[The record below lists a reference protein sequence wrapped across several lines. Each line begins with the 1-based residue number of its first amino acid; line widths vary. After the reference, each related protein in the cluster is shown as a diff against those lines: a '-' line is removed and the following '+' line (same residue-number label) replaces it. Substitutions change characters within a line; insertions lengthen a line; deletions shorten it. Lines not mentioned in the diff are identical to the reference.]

1 MQRGR
6 GMMGGA
12 GPVNRPFGRGMRGT
26 YGGGGGPP
34 TNMMRMD
41 DSGLSF
47 VMLMI
52 LVAAEMEVAV
62 PVLANCTQP
71 YAWVS
76 GSLVART
83 LDLWLGG
90 SSLIPGRRG

>member
-6 GMMGGA
+6 GTMGGA
-12 GPVNRPFGRGMRGT
+12 GPVNRPFGRGMGGT
-26 YGGGGGPP
+26 HGGRGGPP

-41 DSGLSF
+41 GSGLSF

-52 LVAAEMEVAV
+52 LIAAEIEAAV
-62 PVLANCTQP
+62 PVLANSTQP
-71 YAWVS
+71 YTWVVGS
-76 GSLVART
+76 LGSLVART
-83 LDLWLGG
+83 WLGG